1 MENRLQATFM
11 PRQSAVQGGY
21 AGPKGQRSLFL
32 IVSVAIFV
40 LVLAAWGG
48 LYFYRDYITDS
59 NKEKQAQIQKAIDN
73 FEPELTAELTT
84 IKNRMDAGKTLLENH
99 KAVSLFFSLLEINTV
114 QVLRFKEMSYAMS
127 ADKKI
132 QISLKGEARSYNAIA
147 YQSDWFSKLEP
158 IKNPVFSNL
167 VLDAKGNV
175 GFDFTAEL
183 DPKAVS
189 YKNLVSDSILP
200 PPPAVST
207 STPTTTPSARTGTTT
222 PPRTGTSTPP
232 RTSTSTP
239 LQITT

>member
-32 IVSVAIFV
+32 IVSAAIFI
-40 LVLAAWGG
+40 LVVAAWGG
-48 LYFYRDYITDS
+48 LYFYKGYITDS

-84 IKNRMDAGKTLLENH
+84 IKNRMDAGKNLLENH
-99 KAVSLFFSLLEINTV
+99 KAVSLFFSLLELNTV
-114 QVLRFKEMSYAMS
+114 QVLRFKEMSYS
-127 ADKKI
+127 VSGDKKI
-132 QISLKGEARSYNAIA
+132 QIALKGEARSYNAIA

-158 IKNPVFSNL
+158 VKNPVFSNL
-167 VLDAKGNV
+167 VLDANGNV
-175 GFDFTAEL
+175 SFDFVAEL

-189 YKNLVSDSILP
+189 YKNLVSDSILLP
-200 PPPAVST
+200 PVPAVST

-222 PPRTGTSTPP
+222 PPRTGTSTP
-232 RTSTSTP
+232 
-239 LQITT
+239 LQIST